1 MLRLLNKKYFKVI
14 FPSKNI
20 GLDESVLGM
29 FGSLIQVDLCLCVN
43 LYIYTYRLGVP
54 LYFYI
59 YFFAFFIL
67 SYCYACYIDK
77 TKHVCL
83 NFH

>member
-59 YFFAFFIL
+59 YIYFLHSLSFPTVMHAIL
-67 SYCYACYIDK
+67 IKQSMF
-77 TKHVCL
+77 V
-83 NFH
+83 